1 MSLTDAAR
9 RLAELFDL
17 QAWSAWF
24 ASLDRG
30 FAFLLI
36 LPFVVAMVGLWS
48 SFRERDGRELDE
60 EDPR

>member
-1 MSLTDAAR
+1 MLTDAAR
-9 RLAELFDL
+9 RLAELFDPSVW
-17 QAWSAWF
+17 AAWF

-48 SFRERDGRELDE
+48 SFRDRDERDGDE
-60 EDPR
+60 DQR

>member
-1 MSLTDAAR
+1 MLIADAGR
-9 RLAELFDL
+9 RLAELFDPSVW
-17 QAWSAWF
+17 AAWF

-48 SFRERDGRELDE
+48 SLRDRDDRDSDE
-60 EDPR
+60 EDR